1 MKRQMFLTM
10 TLVLTAGISAA
21 QAQRLEAYKNP
32 AIVAEGKLIYERACA
47 SRHGADLEGQPNW
60 RQPGPDG
67 KLPAP
72 PHDVSGHTWHHPDE
86 QLFAIT
92 KHGTAATVG
101 GDYKT
106 DMRGFDDELTDV
118 QIKAVLAYIKSSWPA
133 EMQERHNAMSR

>member
-1 MKRQMFLTM
+1 M
-10 TLVLTAGISAA
+10 TIPLVLTEGTSAA
-21 QAQRLEAYKNP
+21 QAQRIEDYKNP
-32 AIVAEGKLIYERACA
+32 AIVAEGKFIYESACA
-47 SRHGADLEGQPNW
+47 SCHGADLEGQPNW
-60 RQPGPDG
+60 RQPGADG

-92 KHGTAATVG
+92 KHGTAAIVA

-106 DMRGFDDELTDV
+106 DMRGFDYELTDA

-133 EMQERHNAMSR
+133 EVQERHNAMSR